1 MEAERQTYIL
11 GQRFSMPIHEHRT
24 RDAIAVSA
32 DTGKKLLSAYT
43 LMVDLILLQIWSLI
57 VLAAISIFMRKAHS
71 PNIGAASAA
80 IWNSQGSAPSVLTL
94 MAKYLLHMKRKRDRV
109 FVLSWMFAAAS
120 CVALAYAISI
130 WVPRFLILGNGA
142 PVEPESIFVPDAN
155 LTSDRSLSQNVVEWY
170 FLGMPSSLRAAG
182 SVNETALQKVNMSK
196 PEKTSGDNGIIK
208 RIGYGYTITGADF
221 GLQHAPDLRLKVE
234 GSCVTEYSWLNT
246 KFTGEDKGNVSI
258 DYYDIFPE
266 DPKSKDYRKLSL
278 FDGRAPTAFVHLG
291 SQDSKKNTNATY
303 AIAVSS
309 MERLSY
315 TKSEDPLYATEAFLT
330 DANGPRYQVMRGRP
344 ILSCWQ
350 NDVWFNKDQQSAT
363 SNLST
368 LPGLD
373 MPENLRRIFF
383 EHFLGVPMIA
393 SLGSRLGTRAIQS
406 SATSIEQIF
415 DAGASSMETDLHYL
429 VAAAYIASTRI
440 LADTTTISSN
450 LTSLTNLALDPS
462 TGKVLPELAD
472 FVVFSRDI
480 ATVSVKVLIIVPV
493 VLVLSILLVVILT
506 NAPASWNKAQA
517 LRATILYSCLDEET
531 DDRGGRWDRSSEIA
545 HHLDADVEQHAF
557 LRPEFKKEKGLFWV
571 RAKD

>member
-11 GQRFSMPIHEHRT
+11 GQRFSMPTQNGT

-57 VLAAISIFMRKAHS
+57 VLAAISIFMRTTHS

-80 IWNSQGSAPSVLTL
+80 IWNSQGSAASVLTL
-94 MAKYLLHMKRKRDRV
+94 MAKYFLHMKKNRDRV

-120 CVALAYAISI
+120 CLALAYYISI

-142 PVEPESIFVPDAN
+142 PVEPEQIFVPNAN
-155 LTSDRSLSQNVVEWY
+155 LSIVPNQDARQNLLDWF
-170 FLGMPSSLRAAG
+170 FLGTPSSLRAAG
-182 SVNETALQKVNMSK
+182 NVNETTLQKVKMG
-196 PEKTSGDNGIIK
+196 ETVKTSGVNGTVK
-208 RIGYGYTITGADF
+208 RIGYGYIITGEEF

-234 GSCVTEYSWLNT
+234 GSCVTEYSWLIHSNKDQVT
-246 KFTGEDKGNVSI
+246 VDT
-258 DYYDIFPE
+258 YDIFPE
-266 DPKSKDYRKLSL
+266 DQNSEDKRTLSL
-278 FDGRAPTAFVHLG
+278 YDGRAPTAFVHLG
-291 SQDSKKNTNATY
+291 SPDSKKKSNSTF
-303 AIAVSS
+303 AIAISS
-309 MERLSY
+309 LERFSY
-315 TKSEDPLYATEAFLT
+315 THSEDPLYATNASSKT
-330 DANGPRYQVMRGRP
+330 DPDPQYQVMPRRP

-368 LPGLD
+368 LPGLN

-383 EHFLGVPMIA
+383 ERFLGVPMIA
-393 SLGSRLGTRAIQS
+393 SLGSRLGNRAIQS
-406 SATSIEQIF
+406 SATSVEQIF

-440 LADTTTISSN
+440 LADTTTIASN
-450 LTSLTNLALDPS
+450 STNLTNLALDPA

-493 VLVLSILLVVILT
+493 VLVFLFLLVVILT

-517 LRATILYSCLDEET
+517 LRATILYSCLDEKT
-531 DDRGGRWDRSSEIA
+531 DDRGGKWDRSSEIA
-545 HHLDADVEQHAF
+545 HHHDLDADVEQHAF
-557 LRPEFKKEKGLFWV
+557 LRPEFKKEGGLFWV

>member
-11 GQRFSMPIHEHRT
+11 GQRFSMPIQNGT

-43 LMVDLILLQIWSLI
+43 LMVDLILLQVWSLI
-57 VLAAISIFMRKAHS
+57 VLAAISIFMRQAHS

-80 IWNSQGSAPSVLTL
+80 IWNSQGSAASVLTL
-94 MAKYLLHMKRKRDRV
+94 MAKYFLHMKRNRDRV

-155 LTSDRSLSQNVVEWY
+155 YSSRERVSQNVLEWF
-170 FLGMPSSLRAAG
+170 FLGTPSSLRAAG
-182 SVNETALQKVNMSK
+182 TVNETTLQKVNMGSV
-196 PEKTSGDNGIIK
+196 ETSGVNGIVK

-246 KFTGEDKGNVSI
+246 TLSGFDSQQVIVDT
-258 DYYDIFPE
+258 YDIFPE
-266 DPKSKDYRKLSL
+266 DPNSKVQRTLSL
-278 FDGRAPTAFVHLG
+278 YDGRTPTAFVHLG
-291 SQDSKKNTNATY
+291 SPDSKKKTNTTF

-309 MERLSY
+309 LERLSY
-315 TKSEDPLYATEAFLT
+315 TESEDPLYATNASSQA
-330 DANGPRYQVMRGRP
+330 DASKPQYKVKPERP

-368 LPGLD
+368 LPGLN
-373 MPENLRRIFF
+373 MPENLRSIFF
-383 EHFLGVPMIA
+383 ERFLGVPMIA
-393 SLGSRLGTRAIQS
+393 SLGSRLGNRAIQS
-406 SATSIEQIF
+406 SATSLEQVF
-415 DAGASSMETDLHYL
+415 DAGASSMETDLRHL

-450 LTSLTNLALDPS
+450 STNLTNLALDPA
-462 TGKVLPELAD
+462 TGKLLPELAD

-493 VLVLSILLVVILT
+493 VLVFLFLLVVILT

-517 LRATILYSCLDEET
+517 LRATILYSCLDEKT

-557 LRPEFKKEKGLFWV
+557 LRPEFKKEGGLFWV

>member
-11 GQRFSMPIHEHRT
+11 GQRFSMPIENGT

-80 IWNSQGSAPSVLTL
+80 IWNSQGSAASVLTL
-94 MAKYLLHMKRKRDRV
+94 MTKYFLHMKRKRDRI
-109 FVLSWMFAAAS
+109 FVLSWIFASAS

-142 PVEPESIFVPDAN
+142 PVEPEQIFVPNAILSIVPNQVARQN
-155 LTSDRSLSQNVVEWY
+155 LLDWF
-170 FLGMPSSLRAAG
+170 FLGTPSSLRAAG
-182 SVNETALQKVNMSK
+182 SVNETTLQKVKMG
-196 PEKTSGDNGIIK
+196 ETVKTSGVNGTVK
-208 RIGYGYTITGADF
+208 RIGYGYTITGEEF

-246 KFTGEDKGNVSI
+246 SMKDPLEVTVDT
-258 DYYDIFPE
+258 YDIFPE
-266 DPKSKDYRKLSL
+266 DQNSEDKRTLSL
-278 FDGRAPTAFVHLG
+278 YDGRAPTAFVHPG
-291 SQDSKKNTNATY
+291 SPDSKKKTNSTF
-303 AIAVSS
+303 AIAISS
-309 MERLSY
+309 LERFSH
-315 TKSEDPLYATEAFLT
+315 THSEDPLYATNASF
-330 DANGPRYQVMRGRP
+330 ANDPMYKVKPRRP

-350 NDVWFNKDQQSAT
+350 NDVWFNKDQQSAI

-368 LPGLD
+368 LPGLN
-373 MPENLRRIFF
+373 MPEKLRSIFF
-383 EHFLGVPMIA
+383 EQFLGVPMIVT
-393 SLGSRLGTRAIQS
+393 LGSRLGNRAIQS
-406 SATSIEQIF
+406 SATSVEQIF
-415 DAGASSMETDLHYL
+415 DAGASSMERDLHYL
-429 VAAAYIASTRI
+429 VTAAYIASTRI
-440 LADTTTISSN
+440 LADSTTISSN
-450 LTSLTNLALDPS
+450 STNITNLALDLA

-493 VLVLSILLVVILT
+493 VLVLLILLVVILT

-517 LRATILYSCLDEET
+517 LRATILYSCLDEKT

-557 LRPEFKKEKGLFWV
+557 LRPEFKKEGGLFWV
-571 RAKD
+571 RAND